1 MINFT
6 DLLLEIVHP
15 HQLWR
20 GMYLFLLAIAGL
32 VLFIAFYMVKRGAL
46 SARRRRLRQQ
56 FSDFIS
62 ELAICDTEEECTVF
76 VNSPATKQLQDRWL
90 SDRFA
95 RNTLIREL
103 TAVAKNMSG
112 QATANICWYYEKADL
127 YADTLK
133 HLKSKQWHVKARA
146 IQQLAHLQQSRFA
159 RRIYRLT
166 NDKHEL
172 VRNEARI
179 AMVKLTGF
187 KGLRFLHYISYPITD
202 WQQISL
208 LHELAQ
214 HRRIAFPS
222 LQELLQSANTSVVE
236 FTLRLIASYQQ
247 FELKDAVVKCLQS
260 PEPAIREKALI
271 ALMEIGD
278 ETSVE
283 AILQNFHKEDPRLQL
298 LSLQVIQKTGASGC
312 TAFLLSL
319 LCHPDHEIKAA
330 SARAILEWEPDGQ
343 CLIAERVPTDAYPWN
358 QLLPQLKQEKR
369 A

>member
-1 MINFT
+1 MINIPA
-6 DLLLEIVHP
+6 LLLEIVHP

-32 VLFIAFYMVKRGAL
+32 VLFIAFYMIKRGAI

-112 QATANICWYYEKADL
+112 QATTNICWYYEKADL

-146 IQQLAHLQQSRFA
+146 IQQLAHLQQGRFA

-187 KGLRFLHYISYPITD
+187 KGLRFLHIVSHPVTQ
-202 WQQISL
+202 WQQLAL
-208 LHELAQ
+208 LDQLKEQ
-214 HRRIAFPS
+214 DIVQ
-222 LQELLQSANTSVVE
+222 QEINRWLQSSSNSMAWMS
-236 FTLRLIASYQQ
+236 S
-247 FELKDAVVKCLQS
+247 
-260 PEPAIREKALI
+260 
-271 ALMEIGD
+271 
-278 ETSVE
+278 SVE
-283 AILQNFHKEDPRLQL
+283 
-298 LSLQVIQKTGASGC
+298 
-312 TAFLLSL
+312 
-319 LCHPDHEIKAA
+319 
-330 SARAILEWEPDGQ
+330 
-343 CLIAERVPTDAYPWN
+343 
-358 QLLPQLKQEKR
+358 
-369 A
+369 